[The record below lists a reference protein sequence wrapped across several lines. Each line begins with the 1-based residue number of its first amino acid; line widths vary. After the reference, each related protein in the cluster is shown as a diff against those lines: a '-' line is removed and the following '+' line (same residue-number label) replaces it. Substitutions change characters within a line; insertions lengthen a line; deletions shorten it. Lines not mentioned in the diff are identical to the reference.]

1 MKKTDTFTKILAYV
15 LLGALVVYMA
25 AWLWRSTHNSVV
37 TAPVTAV
44 TVSDSVQADGIA
56 VRQEELLTSD
66 RTYVSVQAQ
75 DGQAVASGS
84 TLALAMDSEAAL
96 ERMNHIAEL
105 KLEISSLETLIAGVT
120 SSADVTARDE
130 SVRSA
135 VLELTA
141 ATSRGEI
148 ADVEGAALD
157 LSSLVFKTDAST
169 DSQTRLAQL
178 KSELAGYSDTSSGAS
193 ALKADAAGVF
203 SRTADGYEGVTPKEL
218 ENLTVSGLAA
228 LKEKKSPVDAN
239 VYGKLITDTKWYF
252 AAVIDETHAK
262 RLAAGQTAYLEFS
275 RYYSDK
281 IAAKVVSISAAE
293 NGSCAVVFST
303 ERALSDTL
311 SMRTAAADIVFSETD
326 GLRVPLK
333 AVHVDE
339 NGKTY
344 VYCVTARQAEKKF
357 VNVLTTGDDYYLV
370 SVDTDADALREGNT
384 VIVSGKDIYK
394 GKVIES

>member
-239 VYGKLITDTKWYF
+239 VYGKLITDT
-252 AAVIDETHAK
+252 
-262 RLAAGQTAYLEFS
+262 
-275 RYYSDK
+275 
-281 IAAKVVSISAAE
+281 
-293 NGSCAVVFST
+293 
-303 ERALSDTL
+303 
-311 SMRTAAADIVFSETD
+311 
-326 GLRVPLK
+326 
-333 AVHVDE
+333 
-339 NGKTY
+339 
-344 VYCVTARQAEKKF
+344 
-357 VNVLTTGDDYYLV
+357 
-370 SVDTDADALREGNT
+370 
-384 VIVSGKDIYK
+384 
-394 GKVIES
+394 